1 MGTDVNPDISKD
13 SDKTVS
19 GSDDTFSGNT
29 PLGSQPNNSP
39 DKPQESEN
47 KNKAELT
54 TFKTREITKLISQ
67 IDTLREGLNAKYIT
81 SIQFSEVLSKL
92 NDINSVSKFEKLQT
106 KIEEIQ
112 TGIKKGSPESKK
124 EDPNPSITSL
134 NNKLGDIVLSSR
146 YNHLFFILPPCVLL
160 AALLVLGFFVKPLS
174 MDPVNERI
182 EKLSINITE
191 NSPKSQINKLKE
203 DITGI
208 KNSFDEVNKKGVSE
222 IKELIA
228 KTGNLTTFSE
238 NINALKTSVDAL
250 SANPLNKKDLDD
262 IKTLLKT
269 LGDNKSTI
277 IPPQLIG
284 QPIEASKFAKELLA
298 ELIKSKG
305 FTDEISKSSN
315 QATKEALKSVDDK
328 IKLISDSIKIN
339 PKTDKTEDILKS
351 IDGNFKSILESIN
364 KNPKQV
370 ISKPNHPFLLICST
384 TPSFNPVKLEKLGPM
399 FRELTDTVLKKN
411 SNIEWKIGIEY
422 AGNFNSWFENDKEL
436 KLPATSYSQASPDY
450 TTNFLNSKILVSQL
464 KNDILSDVIIIVPP
478 GAGDGLKTN
487 AGTPIFMNGVRVHVV
502 YLLLAS
508 NKVLLSDSMIE
519 WAKLSAFNAGGVFSV
534 LRIAETRDGVID
546 EIDLQKQLKE
556 HLVRIVHKF
565 N

>member
-1 MGTDVNPDISKD
+1 MGTDVNLDISKN
-13 SDKTVS
+13 SEKSVS
-19 GSDDTFSGNT
+19 GSDDTLSGNT

-39 DKPQESEN
+39 DKAQESEK

-54 TFKTREITKLISQ
+54 TLKTSDINKLISQ
-67 IDTLREGLNAKYIT
+67 IELLKEGLSKKYIT
-81 SIQFSEVLSKL
+81 SADFSG
-92 NDINSVSKFEKLQT
+92 SVSKLEIDNSKLV
-106 KIEEIQ
+106 E
-112 TGIKKGSPESKK
+112 
-124 EDPNPSITSL
+124 
-134 NNKLGDIVLSSR
+134 LSSKIQNSLTVSDLVIGSLVNKINDVPSTKGFTQL
-146 YNHLFFILPPCVLL
+146 YFILPPFLL
-160 AALLVLGFFVKPLS
+160 LFAIIGLGFFVKPPS
-174 MDPVNERI
+174 MDSVNERI
-182 EKLSINITE
+182 EKLSISITE
-191 NSPKSQINKLKE
+191 NSPKSLINKLKD
-203 DITGI
+203 DITGN
-208 KNSFDEVNKKGVSE
+208 KSSFDELNKKGVAE
-222 IKELIA
+222 IKDLIA
-228 KTGNLTTFSE
+228 KIGISATLSTD
-238 NINALKTSVDAL
+238 INTLKTSVDKL
-250 SANPLNKKDLDD
+250 STNSLNKKDFDD
-262 IKTLLKT
+262 IKIALKT
-269 LGDNKSTI
+269 LGDNKSTTI
-277 IPPQLIG
+277 VPQLIG
-284 QPIEASKFAKELLA
+284 QPTEASKFAKELLA

-305 FTDEISKSSN
+305 FTDEIAKSSN

-328 IKLISDSIKIN
+328 IKLISESIKIN

-370 ISKPNHPFLLICST
+370 SSKPNHPFLLICST
-384 TPSFNPVKLEKLGPM
+384 TPTFNPVKLEKLGPM
-399 FRELTDTVLKKN
+399 FRDLTDTVLKKN

-422 AGNFNSWFENDKEL
+422 AGNFNLLFENDKEL

-450 TTNFLNSKILVSQL
+450 TTKFLSDKILATQL

-534 LRIAETRDGVID
+534 LRIAETKDGVID

-556 HLVRIVHKF
+556 HLVRIVIKF